1 MIGRQAGRLVAITGG
16 SSGIGQA
23 MVLRLA
29 REGARVAVLD
39 IGDTAETIELA
50 RREGGSVTG
59 FKCDI
64 GSWEQVSAA
73 ADAVRNQLGDPQILI
88 HCAALQFLR
97 AFDDVTPQEW
107 HAMHQVNV
115 DGCFYFVKSFLPA
128 MRRAK
133 WGRIVLVASSSFFAP
148 PPGGMT
154 LYISTKGALL
164 GLVRGLAVEV
174 GADGITVNALAPGL
188 TRTRNAVANVPQQH
202 FDDVV
207 AHQALKRSGEPEDQA
222 AAVSF
227 MVSDDAAFMSG
238 QTMLVDGGEGHV

>member
-1 MIGRQAGRLVAITGG
+1 MGSRHSGRLVAITGG

-29 REGARVAVLD
+29 RDGARVAILD
-39 IGDTAETIELA
+39 VGDTTETVELV
-50 RREGGSVTG
+50 RREGGNASG

-64 GSWEQVSAA
+64 GSWDQVNAT
-73 ADAVRNQLGDPQILI
+73 ADAVRAQLGDPQILI
-88 HCAALQFLR
+88 HCAAMQFVR
-97 AFDDVTPQEW
+97 AFNDVSPQDW

-115 DGCFYFVKSFLPA
+115 DGCFYFIKSFLPA
-128 MRRAK
+128 MRKAK
-133 WGRIVLVASSSFFAP
+133 WGRIVMVASSSYFAP
-148 PPGGMT
+148 PPRGMT

-164 GLVRGLAVEV
+164 GFVRGLAGEV

-188 TRTRNAVANVPQQH
+188 TRTKHAIANVPQQH
-202 FDDVV
+202 FDYVV
-207 AHQALKRSGEPEDQA
+207 AHQALKRSGEPADQA